1 MVKKKTHE
9 EFVKE
14 ISVKNPNIEILSA
27 YTNSRTKISCLCRVC
42 NRKWDTLPT
51 SLSRGNGCPSCG
63 VEKTRK
69 ALLSNTKEFIRK
81 LSFVD
86 PNIVIT
92 SEYISTRDEISCRC
106 EVCGN
111 IFQKRPMLLLRGY
124 GCPACAEKHA
134 RESQLLLEDEFL
146 RRLKNVNPSIIPLE
160 KYNGIHQ
167 KILCRCMV
175 HECNWKARPGELLKG
190 HGCPQCYSE
199 RISNALRLSQEEFE
213 DRLQKVNPNIVLVGK
228 YVNASTHTECECKK
242 CGYIWKPNLNNLI
255 YGKLTGCPK
264 CQSYSKGEDKIKNY
278 LIANNIEFTIHKT
291 FKDLVGVGE
300 KPLSYDF
307 YMPKLNL
314 LVEYQ
319 GQQHKKPSTFGSI
332 SFEEANEKFVI
343 QQEHDKRKRD
353 YALKHNI
360 NLLEIWYYD
369 YDKTEQ
375 ILNEKLHNLNN

>member
-1 MVKKKTHE
+1 MMAKKKTHE

-14 ISVKNPNIEILSA
+14 ISVKNPNIEILSV

-51 SLSRGNGCPSCG
+51 SLSRGYGCLSCG
-63 VEKTRK
+63 FEKTRK

-106 EVCGN
+106 KTCGN

-134 RESQLLLEDEFL
+134 RESQLLPEDEFL
-146 RRLKNVNPSIIPLE
+146 RRLKSVNPSIIPLE

-175 HECNWKARPGELLKG
+175 HECNWESRPGELLKG

-199 RISNALRLSQEEFE
+199 RIGNALRLSQEEFE
-213 DRLQKVNPNIVLVGK
+213 DRLQKVNPNIVLVGE

-264 CQSYSKGEDKIKNY
+264 CQSYSKGEDKIKNH
-278 LIANNIEFTIHKT
+278 LITNNIEFKIHKT

-307 YMPKLNL
+307 YIPKLNL

-319 GQQHKKPSTFGSI
+319 GQQHEKPATFGSI
-332 SFEEANEKFVI
+332 SFEEANGRFVI

-369 YDKTEQ
+369 YDKVEQ
-375 ILNEKLHNLNN
+375 ILNEKLHN